1 MSFLSAPRPHR
12 LLPLAL
18 TALALLWQ
26 PVCGRAADIRESS
39 ARFESGGKTI
49 AVDCFLPAEKGNH
62 PAVLLLHGADGLQL
76 QLLAYRHYSRVLAR
90 QGYATFLVHYFD
102 RTDTRFADLK
112 TIFKNFAPWMET
124 VNDAVRYAARQP
136 GVDARRVGL
145 VGYSLGAFLSLSAA
159 SQDDKV
165 KAVVEFFGGMPD
177 HFAARLK
184 TMPPT
189 LILHGDADRIVP
201 VAEARKL
208 ERLLKEKQKPY
219 EIKIYAGAGH
229 GFTGE
234 VNKDAVERTLAFLAK
249 YLKAAPGR

>member
-1 MSFLSAPRPHR
+1 MT
-12 LLPLAL
+12 LAVASL
-18 TALALLWQ
+18 VILWQ
-26 PVCGRAADIRESS
+26 PVRGWAGDIRESS
-39 ARFESGGKTI
+39 AKFDSGGKTV
-49 AVDCFLPAEKGNH
+49 AVDCFLPTEKGNH

-76 QLLAYRHYSRVLAR
+76 QLLNYRRYSRVLAR

-112 TIFKNFAPWMET
+112 TILKNFVPWMDT
-124 VNDAVRYAARQP
+124 VNDAVHYAVKQP

-159 SQDDKV
+159 SQDEQIKV
-165 KAVVEFFGGMPD
+165 VVEFFGGMPD
-177 HFAARLK
+177 YFAARLK

-189 LILHGDADRIVP
+189 LILHGEADKIVP

-208 ERLLKEKQKPY
+208 ERLLKGKQKTY
-219 EIKIYAGAGH
+219 EIKIYPGAGH

-234 VNKDAVERTLAFLAK
+234 TNKDAVERTLTFLAK
-249 YLKAAPGR
+249 YLKAERSAK